1 MRCLDEL
8 VVACDHHVAAGSLS
22 WGGCP
27 MGLPQGSFSE
37 EGKIRYEVPLD
48 LDLPSA
54 GISQPLYEVVLSP
67 QAAGEP
73 FSFSVVRGETGS
85 LLLDTR
91 IGGLTFSDQF
101 LSLTAL
107 LASKNIYGLGENT
120 HSSFKHDLRKKTWP
134 IFARDQ
140 GPAVDEGELNLYG
153 AHPYFQ
159 CVENDGNA
167 YGLLLLNS
175 NAMEIPLLH
184 YNQHR
189 SFITSLHI
197 LISLSPAS
205 PPTSSPI
212 ITTSE
217 IAKHITTNH
226 MTTTLIITTT
236 ITPVSPPATSPPPH
250 LLSPSTSHQYGYGS
264 LEELQAAVNRT
275 RDAGIPHDVQYGDID
290 YMDRRLDFTY
300 DQVNYEGFPE
310 YVLEAK
316 ENGLRFIVI
325 LDPAINAELDPS
337 DYPPHKNAL
346 AAGAYVEWG
355 AETDPAHV
363 TENNGGGELGRVMLG
378 YVWPD
383 NRTAFPSF
391 FKDSAK
397 DWWISEIE
405 SFYNTIRFD
414 GLWIDMNEPANFGTN
429 EERPWNWPEEWGP
442 WSLTCPPSPWDDPP
456 YVTKAASLGPSY
468 AMADKTLCLAATE
481 GAHRHYDVH
490 NLYGWAQA
498 EPTLR
503 AARQSTGKRSL
514 VISRST
520 FPGSGRWAGHWLGDN
535 RSIWPDMHHSIIGML
550 EFNLFGIPYIGAD
563 ICGFFG
569 NTTEELCERW
579 MELGAF
585 YPFSRNH
592 NQIDAVDQDPGL
604 WDSVAKSSKKA
615 LEIRYRL
622 LPYLYTLFYYAHT
635 SGNTV
640 VRPLMHEFPHD
651 RHTLSIDD
659 QFLWGGGLLI
669 SPVLAEGQTSR
680 SLYLPFDAWYDYYT
694 GQAEERPGE
703 RVTSPA
709 PRDVIPLHIRGGHIL
724 PTQRPAL
731 NTQQSRIQPMGVIVA
746 IGLDRRA
753 KGDLFWDDG
762 EGAQTIQT
770 KEFGLVRFEFV
781 QDALTS
787 TVVQNVKGSL
797 GGLKLQDFEFL
808 GVEQRPKH
816 VALDGSELPDAS
828 WSYDAGK
835 RKLLVSA
842 EVDLNTAFTMVL
854 GDIWRYKVDME

>member
-1 MRCLDEL
+1 
-8 VVACDHHVAAGSLS
+8 
-22 WGGCP
+22 
-27 MGLPQGSFSE
+27 
-37 EGKIRYEVPLD
+37 
-48 LDLPSA
+48 
-54 GISQPLYEVVLSP
+54 LSP

-73 FSFSVVRGETGS
+73 FSFGVVRSDTGNV
-85 LLLDTR
+85 LLDTR
-91 IGGLTFSDQF
+91 IGGLTVSKQF

-120 HSSFKHDLRKKTWP
+120 HSSFRHDLRQRTWP

-140 GPAVDEGELNLYG
+140 GPAVDSGELNLYG

-175 NAMEIPLLH
+175 NAMDCQLLD
-184 YNQHR
+184 YPAISYRTIGGVLDFYMMLGPEPESVVSQYTALIHR
-189 SFITSLHI
+189 
-197 LISLSPAS
+197 PVM
-205 PPTSSPI
+205 PPYW
-212 ITTSE
+212 
-217 IAKHITTNH
+217 A
-226 MTTTLIITTT
+226 LGFQ
-236 ITPVSPPATSPPPH
+236 
-250 LLSPSTSHQYGYGS
+250 LCRYGYGS

-275 RDAGIPHDVQYGDID
+275 RDAEIPHDVQYGDID

-325 LDPAINAELDPS
+325 LDPAINE
-337 DYPPHKNAL
+337 
-346 AAGAYVEWG
+346 
-355 AETDPAHV
+355 
-363 TENNGGGELGRVMLG
+363 
-378 YVWPD
+378 
-383 NRTAFPSF
+383 
-391 FKDSAK
+391 
-397 DWWISEIE
+397 
-405 SFYNTIRFD
+405 
-414 GLWIDMNEPANFGTN
+414 
-429 EERPWNWPEEWGP
+429 
-442 WSLTCPPSPWDDPP
+442 
-456 YVTKAASLGPSY
+456 KAASLGPSNT
-468 AMADKTLCLAATE
+468 MADKTLCLAAIE
-481 GAHRHYDVH
+481 GDYKHYDVH

-503 AARQSTGKRSL
+503 AARRCTGKRSL

-535 RSIWPDMHHSIIGML
+535 RSIWPDMRHSIIGML

-569 NTTEELCERW
+569 DTTEELCERW

-604 WDSVAKSSKKA
+604 WDSVATSSKKA

-651 RHTLSIDD
+651 RHTLPIDD

-669 SPVLAEGQTSR
+669 SPVLAEGLTAR

-694 GQAEERPGE
+694 GRAAERPGE

-709 PRDVIPLHIRGGHIL
+709 PRDVILLHIRGGHIL

-731 NTQQSRIQPMGVIVA
+731 NTQRGRSQPMGVIVA
-746 IGLDRRA
+746 VGLDRRA
-753 KGDLFWDDG
+753 TGDLFWDDG
-762 EGAQTIQT
+762 EGAHTIEA

-781 QDALTS
+781 QDVLTS
-787 TVVQNVKGSL
+787 TIVQNVKGSL
-797 GGLKLQDFEFL
+797 GGLKLRDFEFL
-808 GVEQRPKH
+808 GVEQKPKH
-816 VALDGSELPDAS
+816 VVLDGTDLPEAS
-828 WSYDAGK
+828 WSYDAEN
-835 RKLLVSA
+835 RKLVVSA
-842 EVDLNTAFTMVL
+842 EVDLNTAFTMEL
-854 GDIWRYKVDME
+854 GSIWRYKVDMD